1 MFATEQARLEG
12 LVHIGRKQGTEPPD
26 GGGDLSPP
34 EEKGSGK
41 AHQPSKADKEDSML
55 MWRIHEVRELG
66 LVWHPDIQ
74 NLVLL
79 QHHTELDK
87 NWTLMTNWNLEA
99 QLGSVAEVVVGTG
112 VVDHQ
117 SLLGVGS
124 DPQQRNTLSKS

>member
-1 MFATEQARLEG
+1 MENPRSQRTWAGLASRHPKSRTTATPQ
-12 LVHIGRKQGTEPPD
+12 
-26 GGGDLSPP
+26 
-34 EEKGSGK
+34 
-41 AHQPSKADKEDSML
+41 
-55 MWRIHEVRELG
+55 
-66 LVWHPDIQ
+66 
-74 NLVLL
+74 
-79 QHHTELDK
+79 ELDK

>member
-1 MFATEQARLEG
+1 
-12 LVHIGRKQGTEPPD
+12 
-26 GGGDLSPP
+26 
-34 EEKGSGK
+34 
-41 AHQPSKADKEDSML
+41 ML

>member
-1 MFATEQARLEG
+1 LFATEQARLEG

-41 AHQPSKADKEDSML
+41 AHQPGKADKEDSML

-74 NLVLL
+74 NLVL
-79 QHHTELDK
+79 
-87 NWTLMTNWNLEA
+87 LEA

-124 DPQQRNTLSKS
+124 DPQQRNTLSKSCSSS